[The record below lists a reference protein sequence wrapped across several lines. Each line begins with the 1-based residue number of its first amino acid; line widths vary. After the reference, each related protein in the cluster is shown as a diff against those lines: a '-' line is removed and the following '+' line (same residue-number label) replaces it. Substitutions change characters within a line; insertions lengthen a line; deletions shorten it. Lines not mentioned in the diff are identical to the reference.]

1 MNRYPETL
9 LILVVLVL
17 LTILWAMVQEGNKPY
32 KIYQEIYKNR
42 RLHELQAL
50 EAGGLSGEERDK
62 ILDLRLALK
71 RDLPG
76 LQEVV
81 LKDGKKERCTSCHI
95 GIEPISDSHPVET
108 FGCSICHGGD
118 PLSVSLP
125 AAHDGLIGGKNPS
138 DFRVA
143 DQGCGR
149 TMPDGTACH
158 QGDPLEERNHIQRVK
173 TTIMATKAG
182 EIANPRYSF
191 GAQKSLRP
199 LYGVAGIRGKEP
211 VDREK
216 TVSALRPLPYTRASD
231 LPADSEGKMIRTDP
245 TGAEYTF
252 SGHRVDTELHQHCA
266 DQCHLWSR
274 GVDQP
279 YLFRASGC
287 SSCHYL
293 YDKEAYY
300 RGGDPTI
307 RRDEPGHGSFHRL
320 TLKIPYSQCNHCH
333 NRGVH
338 SLFTMQ
344 FDKRTDLDETAGLS
358 GEALRLQDYYVP
370 MTLFTRC
377 EYKLDC
383 IDCHTDHE
391 VMGDGCLYIDKLAQ
405 QRIRCHT
412 CHGTLKAPPVIRK
425 LTADEPPKIQ
435 RIMRT
440 YSRNAGEDALFT
452 SEGEILPHIRLEQ
465 GKLYLT
471 GKVTGERFFV
481 PQVFGSR
488 CRQDPGNQESNSC
501 HACHDIHLKP

>member
-1 MNRYPETL
+1 
-9 LILVVLVL
+9 
-17 LTILWAMVQEGNKPY
+17 
-32 KIYQEIYKNR
+32 
-42 RLHELQAL
+42 
-50 EAGGLSGEERDK
+50 
-62 ILDLRLALK
+62 
-71 RDLPG
+71 
-76 LQEVV
+76 
-81 LKDGKKERCTSCHI
+81 
-95 GIEPISDSHPVET
+95 
-108 FGCSICHGGD
+108 
-118 PLSVSLP
+118 
-125 AAHDGLIGGKNPS
+125 
-138 DFRVA
+138 
-143 DQGCGR
+143 GR

-391 VMGDGCLYIDKLAQ
+391 VMGDGYLYVDKLAQ